1 MNSPMKLDR
10 NALQPGAK
18 TVEAAVS
25 VAAATPV
32 RRKTVL
38 RMLISDVGS
47 CIALALVVLAILGA
61 IFAPWLAPTDP
72 FGNDLANTLK
82 PPGEM
87 GLLGTDGQGRNMITR
102 LLYGLRTTLLMG
114 FASVV
119 FGCAIGGIIGFAAA
133 YYPKL
138 SGVLM
143 RFMDVLLSFPAILF
157 GLAIAAIFGPGLLA
171 VIIALSIATVPLMAR
186 VVRGSALVVL
196 QQGYIE
202 AARSLGLS
210 DLRII
215 LRYVLPNCLSA
226 IFVFVTLRFG
236 QVILLGAALSFLG
249 LGAQPPTAELGAMA
263 ADGRN
268 FLFFAPHVSVLPS
281 LVIFAVVL
289 AFNVLGNSLRDALDP
304 KLRK

>member
-1 MNSPMKLDR
+1 MSSATSPF
-10 NALQPGAK
+10 QPGAK
-18 TVEAAVS
+18 TVEAAIS

-38 RMLISDVGS
+38 RMLLSDVGA
-47 CIALALVVLAILGA
+47 CVALALVVLAILGA
-61 IFAPWLAPTDP
+61 VFAPWLAPTDP
-72 FGNDLANTLK
+72 YGNDLANTLK
-82 PPGEM
+82 PPGEA
-87 GLLGTDGQGRNMITR
+87 GLLGTDGQGRDMITR
-102 LLYGLRTTLLMG
+102 LLFGLRTTLLMG
-114 FASVV
+114 SASVI
-119 FGCAIGGIIGFAAA
+119 FGCLIGGVIGFAAA

-143 RFMDVLLSFPAILF
+143 RLMDVLLSFPAILF
-157 GLAIAAIFGPGLLA
+157 GLAIAAIFGPGLTA

-226 IFVFVTLRFG
+226 MFVFVTLRFG

-281 LVIFAVVL
+281 LAIFAVVL
-289 AFNVLGNSLRDALDP
+289 AFNVLGDALRDALDP

>member
-1 MNSPMKLDR
+1 MSSLER

-25 VAAATPV
+25 VAAAAPV
-32 RRKTVL
+32 RRKTVF
-38 RMLISDVGS
+38 RMLLSDVGS
-47 CIALALVVLAILGA
+47 CVALALVVLAILCA
-61 IFAPWLAPTDP
+61 TFAPWLAPTDP

-87 GLLGTDGQGRNMITR
+87 GLLGTDGQGRSMITR
-102 LLYGLRTTLLMG
+102 LLFGLRTSLLMG
-114 FASVV
+114 LASVA
-119 FGCAIGGIIGFAAA
+119 FGCTIGGVIGFAAA
-133 YYPKL
+133 YYPKA

-143 RFMDVLLSFPAILF
+143 RFMDILLSFPAILF
-157 GLAIAAIFGPGLLA
+157 GLAIAAIFGPGLPA
-171 VIIALSIATVPLMAR
+171 VIIALTIATVPLMAR

-215 LRYVLPNCLSA
+215 IRYVLPNCLSA

-289 AFNVLGNSLRDALDP
+289 AFNVLGDSLRDALDP

>member
-1 MNSPMKLDR
+1 MSSSTSPF
-10 NALQPGAK
+10 QPGVK
-18 TVEAAVS
+18 TVDAAVS
-25 VAAATPV
+25 VAAAAPM

-38 RMLISDVGS
+38 RMLLSDVGA
-47 CIALALVVLAILGA
+47 CIALVLVVLAVFGA
-61 IFAPWLAPTDP
+61 VFAPWLAPTDP
-72 FGNDLANTLK
+72 YGNDLANTLK

-87 GLLGTDGQGRNMITR
+87 GLLGTDGQGRDMITR
-102 LLYGLRTTLLMG
+102 LLFGLRTTLIMG
-114 FASVV
+114 SASVI
-119 FGCAIGGIIGFAAA
+119 FGCLIGGVIGFAAA

-143 RFMDVLLSFPAILF
+143 RCMDVLLSFPAILF
-157 GLAIAAIFGPGLLA
+157 GLAIAAIFGPGLTA

-226 IFVFVTLRFG
+226 MFVFVTLRFG

-289 AFNVLGNSLRDALDP
+289 AFNVLGDALRDALDP

>member
-1 MNSPMKLDR
+1 
-10 NALQPGAK
+10 
-18 TVEAAVS
+18 
-25 VAAATPV
+25 
-32 RRKTVL
+32 
-38 RMLISDVGS
+38 
-47 CIALALVVLAILGA
+47 
-61 IFAPWLAPTDP
+61 
-72 FGNDLANTLK
+72 
-82 PPGEM
+82 
-87 GLLGTDGQGRNMITR
+87 
-102 LLYGLRTTLLMG
+102 LLMG
-114 FASVV
+114 FASVA
-119 FGCAIGGIIGFAAA
+119 FGCTIGGVIGFAAA
-133 YYPKL
+133 YYPKA

-143 RFMDVLLSFPAILF
+143 RFMDILLSFPAILF

-263 ADGRN
+263 ADGRT

-281 LVIFAVVL
+281 LAIFAVVL
-289 AFNVLGNSLRDALDP
+289 AFNVLGDSLRDALDP

>member
-1 MNSPMKLDR
+1 MSSVPSQLK
-10 NALQPGAK
+10 PGSGA
-18 TVEAAVS
+18 VEAAVS

-38 RMLISDVGS
+38 RMLVSDTGA

-61 IFAPWLAPTDP
+61 AFAPWLAPTDP

-87 GLLGTDGQGRNMITR
+87 GLLGTDGQGRDMITR
-102 LLYGLRTTLLMG
+102 LLFGLRTTLLMG
-114 FASVV
+114 LASVV
-119 FGCAIGGIIGFAAA
+119 FGCLIGGVVGFAAA
-133 YYPKL
+133 YYPKA

-143 RFMDVLLSFPAILF
+143 RLMDVLLSFPAILF

-249 LGAQPPTAELGAMA
+249 LGAQPPTAELGSMA

-289 AFNVLGNSLRDALDP
+289 AFNVLGDALRDALDP

>member
-1 MNSPMKLDR
+1 MSSTGDLLSRTPKAVDA
-10 NALQPGAK
+10 ALS
-18 TVEAAVS
+18 T
-25 VAAATPV
+25 VAAIPV
-32 RRKTVL
+32 RRRSVL
-38 RMLISDVGS
+38 RMLVSDTGA
-47 CIALALVVLAILGA
+47 CIALALVALAVLGA
-61 IFAPWLAPTDP
+61 VLAPWLAPTDP
-72 FGNDLANTLK
+72 YGNDLANTLK
-82 PPGEM
+82 APGEA
-87 GLLGTDGQGRNMITR
+87 GLLGTDGQGRDMITR
-102 LLYGLRTTLLMG
+102 LLFGLRTTLLMG

-119 FGCAIGGIIGFAAA
+119 FGCVIGGIIGFAAA
-133 YYPKL
+133 YYPRL

-143 RFMDVLLSFPAILF
+143 RLMDILLSFPAILF

-171 VIIALSIATVPLMAR
+171 VIIALAIATVPLMAR

-202 AARSLGLS
+202 AARSLGLT

-226 IFVFVTLRFG
+226 MFVFVTLRFG

-281 LVIFAVVL
+281 LVIFLVVL
-289 AFNVLGNSLRDALDP
+289 AFNVLGDALRDALDP

>member
-1 MNSPMKLDR
+1 MSSSTNPF
-10 NALQPGAK
+10 QPGAA

-25 VAAATPV
+25 VAAATPA
-32 RRKTVL
+32 RRKSVL
-38 RMLISDVGS
+38 RMLLSDVGA
-47 CIALALVVLAILGA
+47 CIALAIVVLAVFA
-61 IFAPWLAPTDP
+61 AVFAPWLAPTDP
-72 FGNDLANTLK
+72 YGNDLANMLK
-82 PPGEM
+82 PPGEA
-87 GLLGTDGQGRNMITR
+87 GLLGADGQGRNMITR
-102 LLYGLRTTLLMG
+102 LLFGLRTTLLMG
-114 FASVV
+114 SVSV
-119 FGCAIGGIIGFAAA
+119 LVGCLIGGIIGFTAA
-133 YYPKL
+133 YYPIV

-143 RFMDVLLSFPAILF
+143 RLMDVLLSFPAILF
-157 GLAIAAIFGPGLLA
+157 GLAIAAIFGPGLTA

-215 LRYVLPNCLSA
+215 MRYVLPNCLSA
-226 IFVFVTLRFG
+226 LFVFVTLRFG

-281 LVIFAVVL
+281 LLIFAVVL
-289 AFNVLGNSLRDALDP
+289 AFNVLGDVLRDALDP

>member
-1 MNSPMKLDR
+1 MSSPMKLEPD
-10 NALQPGAK
+10 ALQQGAS

-25 VAAATPV
+25 LAAAAPV

-38 RMLISDVGS
+38 RMLLSDVGS
-47 CIALALVVLAILGA
+47 CVALALVVLAVLCA
-61 IFAPWLAPTDP
+61 TFAPWLAPTDP

-102 LLYGLRTTLLMG
+102 LLFGLRTSLLMG
-114 FASVV
+114 LASVV
-119 FGCAIGGIIGFAAA
+119 FGCTIGGIVGFSAA
-133 YYPKL
+133 YYPKA

-143 RFMDVLLSFPAILF
+143 RFMDILLSFPAILF
-157 GLAIAAIFGPGLLA
+157 GLAIAAIFGPGLPA
-171 VIIALSIATVPLMAR
+171 VIIALTIATVPLMAR

-226 IFVFVTLRFG
+226 MFVFITLRFG

-281 LVIFAVVL
+281 LVSFAVVL
-289 AFNVLGNSLRDALDP
+289 AFNVLGDSLRDALDP

>member
-1 MNSPMKLDR
+1 MSSATDPLSRTPKAVDA
-10 NALQPGAK
+10 ALS
-18 TVEAAVS
+18 TVAAV
-25 VAAATPV
+25 PV
-32 RRKTVL
+32 RRTSIL
-38 RMLISDVGS
+38 RMLLSDVGA
-47 CIALALVVLAILGA
+47 CIALAFVILAVLGA
-61 IFAPWLAPTDP
+61 VFAPWLAPTDP
-72 FGNDLANTLK
+72 YGNDLANTLK
-82 PPGEM
+82 APGEA
-87 GLLGTDGQGRNMITR
+87 GLLGTDGQGRDMITR
-102 LLYGLRTTLLMG
+102 LLFGLRTTLLMG
-114 FASVV
+114 LASVA
-119 FGCAIGGIIGFAAA
+119 FGCVIGGIIGFAAA
-133 YYPKL
+133 YYPKA
-138 SGVLM
+138 SGILM
-143 RFMDVLLSFPAILF
+143 RLMDILLSFPAILF

-171 VIIALSIATVPLMAR
+171 VIIALAIATVPLMAR

-202 AARSLGLS
+202 AARSLGLT

-226 IFVFVTLRFG
+226 MFVFITLRFG

-249 LGAQPPTAELGAMA
+249 LGAQPPTAELGSMA

-289 AFNVLGNSLRDALDP
+289 AFNVLGDALRDALDP

>member
-1 MNSPMKLDR
+1 MSYVPSQLK
-10 NALQPGAK
+10 PGSGA
-18 TVEAAVS
+18 VEAAVS

-38 RMLISDVGS
+38 RMLVSDTGA

-61 IFAPWLAPTDP
+61 AFAPWLAPTDP

-87 GLLGTDGQGRNMITR
+87 GLLGTDGQGRDMITR
-102 LLYGLRTTLLMG
+102 LLFGLRTTLLMG
-114 FASVV
+114 LASVV
-119 FGCAIGGIIGFAAA
+119 FGCLIGGAIGFAAA
-133 YYPKL
+133 YYPKA

-143 RFMDVLLSFPAILF
+143 RLMDVLLSFPAILF

-249 LGAQPPTAELGAMA
+249 LGAQPPTAELGSMA

-289 AFNVLGNSLRDALDP
+289 AFNVLGDALRDALDP

>member
-1 MNSPMKLDR
+1 MSSATDPLSRTPKAVDA
-10 NALQPGAK
+10 ALS
-18 TVEAAVS
+18 TVAAV
-25 VAAATPV
+25 PV
-32 RRKTVL
+32 RRTSIL
-38 RMLISDVGS
+38 RMLLSDVGA
-47 CIALALVVLAILGA
+47 CIALALVILAVLGA
-61 IFAPWLAPTDP
+61 VFAPWLAPTDP
-72 FGNDLANTLK
+72 YGNDLANTLK
-82 PPGEM
+82 APGEA
-87 GLLGTDGQGRNMITR
+87 GLLGTDGQGRDMITR
-102 LLYGLRTTLLMG
+102 LLFGLRTTLLMG
-114 FASVV
+114 LASVA
-119 FGCAIGGIIGFAAA
+119 FGCVIGGIIGFAAA
-133 YYPKL
+133 YYPKA
-138 SGVLM
+138 SGILM
-143 RFMDVLLSFPAILF
+143 RLMDILLSFPAILF

-171 VIIALSIATVPLMAR
+171 VIIALAIATVPLMAR

-202 AARSLGLS
+202 AARSLGLT

-226 IFVFVTLRFG
+226 MFVFITLRFG

-249 LGAQPPTAELGAMA
+249 LGAQPPTAELGSMA

-289 AFNVLGNSLRDALDP
+289 AFNVLGDALRDALDP